1 MFMEKMSDPSD
12 IYLHNV
18 LLCSSQRRK
27 GYVGTISRDK
37 YLGPETRIRVSSVVT
52 WIWAISG
59 ISIIKGCPHKRIKF
73 SLILASGSRIFN
85 SKLHFFTKYFS
96 KMRSLMHHYRTYKD
110 FKACSMVHYSTTKYL
125 FIGVSKCSLRRK
137 KICLGVY
144 YMRHSS
150 MEEKLILSC
159 TQTPNGCLSRVPT
172 RVFKAKWPL
181 CLVGRKPGL
190 ISNVCHRQ
198 WRERSRHDRHWP
210 TSVYTFNV

>member
-137 KICLGVY
+137 KN
-144 YMRHSS
+144 
-150 MEEKLILSC
+150 LS
-159 TQTPNGCLSRVPT
+159 GCLLHEAFFHGGKTDFILHTNS
-172 RVFKAKWPL
+172 KWLFEP
-181 CLVGRKPGL
+181 CANKGL
-190 ISNVCHRQ
+190 QSQVASMLGGKEARF
-198 WRERSRHDRHWP
+198 D
-210 TSVYTFNV
+210 